1 MILNPPKQI
10 MFESWLNN
18 FPYQS
23 NLSWTFL
30 YFFFI
35 VLSYSFQ

>member
-10 MFESWLNN
+10 MLESRFNN

-23 NLSWTFL
+23 NLLWAFL

-35 VLSYSFQ
+35 VLSYCFQ